1 MNDLI
6 KKLAEVFGTN
16 FVAYY
21 RSHVAHVNITGRN
34 FYSDHKLLQKVY
46 ENLQGNID
54 TLAEFQRTLE
64 TFMPESLADVMDLT
78 AIPDDMVMGDS
89 DALLRLV
96 CEDLQTLVA
105 LYRELETE
113 AEMAGQDQIA
123 NFAQD
128 QETVLT
134 KQIWMITSTIG
145 DAEPEEDEFA
155 DYDD

>member
-6 KKLAEVFGTN
+6 KKLAEVFATN

-34 FYSDHKLLQKVY
+34 FYSDHKLLKKVY
-46 ENLQGNID
+46 ENLQENID
-54 TLAEFQRTLE
+54 TLAEFLRTLE

-78 AIPDDMVMGDS
+78 SISDDMVMGDS

-96 CEDLQTLVA
+96 CEDLQTLVG

-113 AEMAGQDQIA
+113 AEDAGQDQIA

-128 QETVLT
+128 QETVLN

-145 DAEPEEDEFA
+145 DAEPDE

>member
-46 ENLQGNID
+46 ENLQDQID
-54 TLAEFQRTLE
+54 TIAEFLRSVE

-96 CEDLQTLVA
+96 CEDLQTLVG

-113 AEMAGQDQIA
+113 AEDAGQDQIA

-145 DAEPEEDEFA
+145 DAEPDD

>member
-21 RSHVAHVNITGRN
+21 RAHVAHVNITGRN

-46 ENLQGNID
+46 ENLQANID
-54 TLAEFQRTLE
+54 TIAEFLRTLE
-64 TFMPESLADVMDLT
+64 TFMPESLADVLDNSQ
-78 AIPDDMVMGDS
+78 IPDDLVVGDS
-89 DALLRLV
+89 DTLLRLV
-96 CEDLQTLVA
+96 CEDLETLVG
-105 LYRELETE
+105 LYRELETD
-113 AEMAGQDQIA
+113 ASAAGQDQIA

-134 KQIWMITSTIG
+134 RQIWMITSTIG
-145 DAEPEEDEFA
+145 DAEPDS

>member
-1 MNDLI
+1 M
-6 KKLAEVFGTN
+6 
-16 FVAYY
+16 
-21 RSHVAHVNITGRN
+21 
-34 FYSDHKLLQKVY
+34 QKVY
-46 ENLQGNID
+46 ENLQANID
-54 TLAEFQRTLE
+54 TIAEFLRTCE
-64 TFMPESLADVMDLT
+64 SFMPESLADVLDLT
-78 AIPDDMVMGDS
+78 SISDDMVMGDS

-113 AEMAGQDQIA
+113 AEAAGQDQIA

-128 QETVLT
+128 QETILT

-145 DAEPEEDEFA
+145 DAEPEEDEFD

>member
-6 KKLAEVFGTN
+6 KKLAEVFATN

-21 RSHVAHVNITGRN
+21 RAHVAHVNITGRN

-46 ENLQGNID
+46 ENLQDQID
-54 TLAEFQRTLE
+54 TLAEFLRSVE
-64 TFMPESLADVMDLT
+64 TFMPESLGDVLDLT
-78 AIPDDMVMGDS
+78 AIGDDMVMGDS

-113 AEMAGQDQIA
+113 ATDAGQDQIA

-145 DAEPEEDEFA
+145 DAEPDE

>member
-21 RSHVAHVNITGRN
+21 RAHVAHVNITGRN

-64 TFMPESLADVMDLT
+64 TFMPESLADVLDLT

-113 AEMAGQDQIA
+113 AEASGQDQIA

-128 QETVLT
+128 QETILT

>member
-6 KKLAEVFGTN
+6 KKLAEVFGSN

-21 RSHVAHVNITGRN
+21 RSHVAHVNIVGRN

-46 ENLQGNID
+46 ENLQDQID
-54 TLAEFQRTLE
+54 TIAEFLRSVE
-64 TFMPESLADVMDLT
+64 SFMPESLADVMDLT

-96 CEDLQTLVA
+96 CEDLQTLVG

-113 AEMAGQDQIA
+113 ATDAGQDQIA

-128 QETVLT
+128 QLTVLT
-134 KQIWMITSTIG
+134 RQIWMITSTIG
-145 DAEPEEDEFA
+145 DAEPEDE

>member
-46 ENLQGNID
+46 ENLQDQID
-54 TLAEFQRTLE
+54 TLAEFLRSVE
-64 TFMPESLADVMDLT
+64 TFMPESLADVLDLT

-113 AEMAGQDQIA
+113 ATDAGQDQIA

-145 DAEPEEDEFA
+145 DAELDE

>member
-1 MNDLI
+1 MTT
-6 KKLAEVFGTN
+6 AEQLTQIFRDN
-16 FVAYY
+16 FVAYF

-54 TLAEFQRTLE
+54 TIAEFLRTCE
-64 TFMPESLADVMDLT
+64 SFMPESLADVLDLT

-96 CEDLQTLVA
+96 CEDLQTLVG

-113 AEMAGQDQIA
+113 AEDAGQDQIA

-145 DAEPEEDEFA
+145 DAEPEDE

>member
-6 KKLAEVFGTN
+6 KKLAEVFASN

-34 FYSDHKLLQKVY
+34 FYSDHKLLKKVY
-46 ENLQGNID
+46 ENLQDQID
-54 TLAEFQRTLE
+54 TIAEFLRSVE
-64 TFMPESLADVMDLT
+64 SFMPESLADVLDLT

-89 DALLRLV
+89 DSLLRLV

-113 AEMAGQDQIA
+113 AEDAGQDQIA

-145 DAEPEEDEFA
+145 DAEPEEE

>member
-128 QETVLT
+128 QETILT

-145 DAEPEEDEFA
+145 DAEPED

>member
-46 ENLQGNID
+46 ENLQDQID
-54 TLAEFQRTLE
+54 TIAEFLRSVE
-64 TFMPESLADVMDLT
+64 SFMPESLADVMDLT

-96 CEDLQTLVA
+96 CEDLQTLVG

-113 AEMAGQDQIA
+113 ATDAGQDQIA

-128 QETVLT
+128 QLTVLT
-134 KQIWMITSTIG
+134 RQIWMITSTIG
-145 DAEPEEDEFA
+145 DAEPEDE